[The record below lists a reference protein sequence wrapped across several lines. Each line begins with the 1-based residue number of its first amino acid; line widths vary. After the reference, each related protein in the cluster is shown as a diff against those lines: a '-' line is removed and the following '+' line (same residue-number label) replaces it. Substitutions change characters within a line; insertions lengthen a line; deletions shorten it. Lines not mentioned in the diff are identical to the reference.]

1 MLSDEVAAQAP
12 SGRKEKN
19 PVSTHC
25 TVDDDIYDNG
35 EAGLPDSDAVCAS
48 PDNFYAEV
56 GNAAGSQFTAL
67 HTDDM
72 YKVAEPDDAIY
83 ADATIFHHE
92 PASPD
97 AGADDMIYDNGEAGA
112 FPPTTARPDAAD
124 DLIYDNGEAGAFPST
139 PSQVGT
145 NAIYK
150 VAEIADITNPG
161 MPSDGPSEPSDAIY
175 ADAEVFHPAGGGA
188 VGLWDLPGGRGLDVV
203 SRKTTMVSIDDVY
216 ASVDE
221 VTGPATLQR
230 LPGTLTSDNLYAS
243 VDEVPVPAM
252 NQRSPAVPTT
262 RRPQDRG
269 GKTKTRPPARVPPNG
284 VHPLPT
290 VSPSRSDQS
299 EVIYSFEV
307 TVPPLRSDQSEVI
320 YSAEIGD
327 DDGDELYATAEEF
340 GAAPAPVA
348 KTTSDIY
355 AISTKNSPRPSLQ
368 QVSQQGSGDVIYSAG
383 IDAGG
388 SGGEDEFDN
397 IYATA
402 EIYTTTGKP
411 GATATPAA
419 DAVYAVSLK
428 RPRKP

>member
-1 MLSDEVAAQAP
+1 
-12 SGRKEKN
+12 
-19 PVSTHC
+19 VSTHC

-35 EAGLPDSDAVCAS
+35 EAGLPDTDAVCAA
-48 PDNFYAEV
+48 PDNFYAVV
-56 GNAAGSQFTAL
+56 GDVAGSQHKAP

-83 ADATIFHHE
+83 ADATVFHHE

-161 MPSDGPSEPSDAIY
+161 MPSDGPAEPSDAIY

-230 LPGTLTSDNLYAS
+230 LPGMLTSDNLYAS
-243 VDEVPVPAM
+243 VDEVPVPAT

-262 RRPQDRG
+262 RRPQDCG

-284 VHPLPT
+284 AHPLPT

-299 EVIYSFEV
+299 EVIYS
-307 TVPPLRSDQSEVI
+307 
-320 YSAEIGD
+320 AEIGGD

-368 QVSQQGSGDVIYSAG
+368 QVSTQGSGDVIYSDG

-402 EIYTTTGKP
+402 EIYTTT
-411 GATATPAA
+411 TATPAG
-419 DAVYAVSLK
+419 DAMYAVSLK
-428 RPRKP
+428 RPRKL